1 MSFTQRSCVRVWVSL
16 FVSLFVLNAMH
27 RYRCFVYLHT
37 IIIII
42 IIIIIISSSSSS
54 SISFVCCSSA
64 VPSRQISIYLQ

>member
-1 MSFTQRSCVRVWVSL
+1 VCVSTCVW
-16 FVSLFVLNAMH
+16 VSLFVLNAMH

-37 IIIII
+37 IIII
-42 IIIIIISSSSSS
+42 SSS